1 MSIEK
6 INKDM
11 LRTIGESLKKT
22 RQEHKVTIRE
32 MAIKLGV
39 TQNTIVNFEKGESNN
54 LILFFNYCYLFN
66 VKIGVNISNEDKRFT
81 EYDI

>member
-1 MSIEK
+1 MSFEK

-11 LRTIGESLKKT
+11 LHTIGESLKKT